1 MQNLPNEL
9 KVIYRQQRQS
19 SKRMANIAT
28 GMVRRKDRWATLR
41 INPPNDD
48 FGLITPWPETIPHL
62 NHAVRWLKRISTFLG
77 VQVVW
82 STKFHRKHLI
92 GLSKDGILIK
102 PMICALISFIKKSR
116 KKKNSLYYWIWN
128 KWHEKMKWD
137 KQDRNVSERQEKR
150 LGSKSIHHIWL
161 YFMNCCSCWVTGE
174 ALPHPWAHRRLRL
187 ASVAVIDGGERR
199 RHPSHPESKAGFAVL
214 ASSHRWLYQ
223 RDLESILKLHTSVCG
238 PTYIHIHT
246 YMTRTSVIFHTNTI
260 HRRLNRGLCRK
271 YTPTYY
277 ILNA

>member
-102 PMICALISFIKKSR
+102 PMICALISFIKKRR
-116 KKKNSLYYWIWN
+116 KKKKTLCITEYEINDTKKWN
-128 KWHEKMKWD
+128 GINRIETS
-137 KQDRNVSERQEKR
+137 R
-150 LGSKSIHHIWL
+150 
-161 YFMNCCSCWVTGE
+161 
-174 ALPHPWAHRRLRL
+174 
-187 ASVAVIDGGERR
+187 SVKKND
-199 RHPSHPESKAGFAVL
+199 
-214 ASSHRWLYQ
+214 
-223 RDLESILKLHTSVCG
+223 
-238 PTYIHIHT
+238 
-246 YMTRTSVIFHTNTI
+246 
-260 HRRLNRGLCRK
+260 
-271 YTPTYY
+271 
-277 ILNA
+277 